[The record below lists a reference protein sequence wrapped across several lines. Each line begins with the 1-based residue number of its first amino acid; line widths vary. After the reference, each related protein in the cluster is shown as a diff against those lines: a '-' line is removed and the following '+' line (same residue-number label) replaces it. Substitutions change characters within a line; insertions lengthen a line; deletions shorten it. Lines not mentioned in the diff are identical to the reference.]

1 MDKPRRLNIF
11 PSLTFQIVEITI
23 FFFFDDYK
31 ASVTREAQ
39 HIFVR
44 TVINFMFFL
53 HLVTS
58 SNKTPLV
65 IIVKTTHLNHT
76 EKPQSKQHRLKC
88 NFNAAFIAPSETG
101 ETKVSKL

>member
-23 FFFFDDYK
+23 FFFDDYK

-44 TVINFMFFL
+44 TVINFMFFSASRQL
-53 HLVTS
+53 L
-58 SNKTPLV
+58 
-65 IIVKTTHLNHT
+65 
-76 EKPQSKQHRLKC
+76 Q
-88 NFNAAFIAPSETG
+88 
-101 ETKVSKL
+101 

>member
-1 MDKPRRLNIF
+1 MDEPRRLNIV
-11 PSLTFQIVEITI
+11 PSLTFQIVEITV
-23 FFFFDDYK
+23 FVCFVFFDDYK

-53 HLVTS
+53 HLVIS

-76 EKPQSKQHRLKC
+76 EKPQSK
-88 NFNAAFIAPSETG
+88 
-101 ETKVSKL
+101 

>member
-23 FFFFDDYK
+23 FFLDDYK

-39 HIFVR
+39 HR

-53 HLVTS
+53 HLVSS